1 MTDKDIRRPM
11 SSSRQQR
18 PDRVV
23 LTPPAIPMD
32 IDWSGQ
38 HVLVIGL
45 GESGLAACRWLVRR
59 GARVTAVDS
68 RAEPPMAQAARALGS
83 ASCDVRTGVAA
94 PFSPALLE
102 GVHWVVPSPGLS
114 PHAHKGSPIAE
125 LLIEAK
131 RQEIPVVGEIDVFE
145 WAIHHAAH
153 ASSALATEPD
163 LALPLELPKVLA
175 ITGTNG
181 KTTTTQMTVALL
193 RRAGF
198 DAQEAGNISPSL
210 LDAVM
215 MREDESRFPQVWVLE
230 LSSFQLALARH
241 FQPSAAALLNVSEDH
256 LDWHLDMADYIA
268 AKQRVFGI
276 GCDPETSG
284 VVCVANRQDA
294 AVVQCV
300 ANQSKVVT
308 FGANAPGACG
318 DLGLVEEGLLWMAM
332 RDINDEERLHRLMPA
347 DALRVRGRHNAMN
360 ALAALALC
368 RAVTP
373 ALAPLLHACREFRGG
388 AHRMQWVA
396 HVSGVDFVDDSK
408 GTNVGATAAALS
420 GIGLPVVLIAGGEG
434 KGQDFSPLKA
444 PMAAHAKALIA
455 IGRDGPLLAEVAR
468 SAGIPVV
475 MADTMHDAVQ
485 QGYRLAAEQAGH
497 GVVLLSPACAS
508 FDMFANYVERAHA
521 FRSAV
526 DQLALEQGVAC

>member
-1 MTDKDIRRPM
+1 MTHENELHKTMGGARK
-11 SSSRQQR
+11 QR
-18 PDRVV
+18 VDRVV
-23 LTPPAIPMD
+23 QTPPAIPLD
-32 IDWSGQ
+32 IDWSRQ
-38 HVLVIGL
+38 RVLVIGL
-45 GESGLAACRWLVRR
+45 GESGLAACRWLARR
-59 GARVTAVDS
+59 GAQITAIDS
-68 RAEPPMAQAARALGS
+68 RERPPMADAARALGQ
-83 ASCDVRTGVAA
+83 ACAVRTGVAS
-94 PFSPALLE
+94 PFSSTLLD
-102 GVHWVVPSPGLS
+102 GVDWIVPSPGLS
-114 PHAHKGSPIAE
+114 PHAQNGSPIAE
-125 LLIEAK
+125 LLCRAGERA
-131 RQEIPVVGEIDVFE
+131 IPVVGEIDLFE

-181 KTTTTQMTVALL
+181 KTTTTQMTAALL
-193 RRAGF
+193 RRAGV

-215 MREDESRFPQVWVLE
+215 MREDENRFPQVWVLE
-230 LSSFQLALARH
+230 LSSFQLALAQH
-241 FQPSAAALLNVSEDH
+241 FQPSAAALLNISEDH
-256 LDWHLDMADYIA
+256 LDWHLDMADYTA

-276 GCDPETSG
+276 GCDPKTSG
-284 VVCVANRQDA
+284 VMCVGNRQDP
-294 AVVQCV
+294 AVMQ
-300 ANQSKVVT
+300 ALARQTQVVT
-308 FGANAPGACG
+308 FGATTPVQCG
-318 DLGLVEEGLLWMAM
+318 DLGLVEEGLLWMVM
-332 RDINDEERLHRLMPA
+332 RDLTDDERLHRLMPA

-388 AHRMQWVA
+388 AHRMEWVA

-444 PMAAHAKALIA
+444 PIAAHAKAVVA
-455 IGRDGPLLAEVAR
+455 IGRDGPALADIAR
-468 SAGIPVV
+468 SAGVSVV
-475 MADTMHDAVQ
+475 MAESMQDAVLQ
-485 QGYRLAAEQAGH
+485 AYRLANEQAGH
-497 GVVLLSPACAS
+497 GIVLMSPACAS

-521 FRSAV
+521 FRAAI
-526 DQLALEQGVAC
+526 DRLALEQGIAC